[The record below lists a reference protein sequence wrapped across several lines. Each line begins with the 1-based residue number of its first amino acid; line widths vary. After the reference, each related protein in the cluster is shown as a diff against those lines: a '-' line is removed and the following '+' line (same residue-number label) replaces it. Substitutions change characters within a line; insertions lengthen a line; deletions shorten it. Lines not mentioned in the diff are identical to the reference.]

1 MITLHKATYRFTT
14 ILIQMSMKI
23 FTNMEQRILK
33 FVWNHK
39 KKVKS
44 QRNLETEWQKG
55 RASWFQTILQRCINQ
70 TVWYCYKKWTQ
81 KSLEEN
87 RDPRNKSKYMW
98 SINLWQKSRD
108 YSIGKGLSLQKWCC
122 ESWTVTC
129 KRMKLKNSY
138 TIPKINSKWIKD
150 FDHKSWSHKNP
161 RRGTSLVA
169 VVKNPPT
176 NAGDSSVILDPGRS
190 QMPRSNSAHS
200 PELLSLCFRA
210 REQQLSSPRATTT
223 KARCPPACSPQQ
235 NKPLQ

>member
-39 KKVKS
+39 KKWRAKEILRQNDRRVVLPDFKLYYKDVLIKQYGIAIKNGHKNHWNRIEIPEINPNICGQLIYDKKVEIIASGKDCLFKNGVVKAG
-44 QRNLETEWQKG
+44 RLHAKEWNWKTLTP
-55 RASWFQTILQRCINQ
+55 FT
-70 TVWYCYKKWTQ
+70 
-81 KSLEEN
+81 
-87 RDPRNKSKYMW
+87 
-98 SINLWQKSRD
+98 
-108 YSIGKGLSLQKWCC
+108 
-122 ESWTVTC
+122 
-129 KRMKLKNSY
+129 
-138 TIPKINSKWIKD
+138 KINSKWIKD

-210 REQQLSSPRATTT
+210 RERQLSSPCATTT
-223 KARCPPACSPQQ
+223 EARCPPACSPQQ
-235 NKPLQ
+235 KKPLQ